1 MFYYLPT
8 FITIVCFLYYYFT
21 RTFDYWRSKNVKG
34 PNPIPFFG
42 NFIDVFFRRKHV
54 GILYTELYKQYPN
67 EKVVGLYRMMSPTL
81 LVRDLDIVKQ
91 VLIKDFESFPDRGVN
106 FSKERLGDNLFHA
119 DIGVMKVLRKHLTSA
134 FTANKFKNNFLV
146 LAGRADKFID
156 YIESIT
162 MKDSVIDTLPVF
174 RKYGVDSIMM
184 GAFGIDI
191 DPYSD
196 EDKLCDLMDK
206 EFQTPSYCLEMELL
220 FPGALSKLNLSLFSD
235 KTVQFCREV
244 IEAGKT
250 LEAIEKA
257 DINRAMDIFMD
268 LRREGTVSSGKK
280 SEEDKEL
287 WMKITDDVLAGQ
299 VFIFYLAGYGNN
311 ALLSTYALYHLAE
324 NPDIQELL
332 VKDIDE
338 VLQKHNGKFSYDA
351 LKDMKYLQMVFEE
364 TLRMHPLTNSV
375 SRNVGRDI
383 KLDGTDFVI
392 KKNTV
397 LAISPYAIHHDEKNY
412 PEPEQ
417 FRPERFAPENAKDRH
432 PCAMISFGL
441 GPRSCLG
448 TRFAQLQFGICMVKF
463 FSKYRVEWTKNT
475 VKTISYTPMR
485 LLLTPSESIYLRLV
499 PRNS

>member
-21 RTFDYWRSKNVKG
+21 RTFKYWTSKNVKG
-34 PNPIPFFG
+34 PTPIPFFG

-54 GILYTELYKQYPN
+54 GVLYTELYKQYPN

-81 LVRDLDIVKQ
+81 LIRDLDIVKQ
-91 VLIKDFESFPDRGVN
+91 VLIKDFDSFPDRGVN

-119 DIGVMKVLRKHLTSA
+119 DIGVMKVLRKHLTAA
-134 FTANKFKNNFLV
+134 FTANKFKTNFHI
-146 LAGRADKFID
+146 LADRADKFID
-156 YIESIT
+156 YVENIT
-162 MKDSVIDTLPVF
+162 MKESEIDTLPVF

-191 DPYSD
+191 DPYND
-196 EDKLCDLMDK
+196 DDKLCDLMDK
-206 EFQTPSYCLEMELL
+206 EIQTPSYCLELELL
-220 FPGALSKLNLSLFSD
+220 FPGALSKLNLSLFSE
-235 KTVQFCREV
+235 KSFQFCREV
-244 IEAGKT
+244 IEAGTT
-250 LEAIEKA
+250 LETTEKA
-257 DINRAMDIFMD
+257 DINRAMDVFME
-268 LRREGTVSSGKK
+268 LRRAGNVSSGRR
-280 SEEDKEL
+280 SEEEKEL
-287 WMKITDDVLAGQ
+287 SMKITDDVLAGQ
-299 VFIFYLAGYGNN
+299 VFIFYFAGYGNN
-311 ALLSTYALYHLAE
+311 SLLSTYALYHLAE
-324 NPDIQELL
+324 NPDVQELL
-332 VKDIDE
+332 IKDIDA
-338 VLQKHNGKFSYDA
+338 VLQKHNGKFTYEA

-383 KLDGTDFVI
+383 QLDGTDFI
-392 KKNTV
+392 INKNTIV
-397 LAISPYAIHHDEKNY
+397 AISPYAIHHDEKNY

-417 FRPERFAPENAKDRH
+417 FRPERFSPENVKDRH

-475 VKTISYTPMR
+475 VKTITYTPMR
-485 LLLTPSESIYLRLV
+485 LLLTPSERIYLRLV